1 MPTSRL
7 TVVPVLLV
15 VALAGSLH
23 AAPDACR
30 ARASALGDAKAIAA
44 VRGAIARQCPCA
56 SFDGSSKAK
65 GHSRFVKC
73 ANAVIDDAADGTPL
87 LGTFTLRRQCRSEVR
102 NIYATAACG
111 DAAPRVMCCAAK
123 PTSGIATKS
132 AYVGWTNARLVPA
145 GGWKPARVSSR
156 PEVHLPRLSLI
167 GLIARSPLPSR

>member
-73 ANAVIDDAADGTPL
+73 ANAVIDDAQYILFADGVYCN
-87 LGTFTLRRQCRSEVR
+87 GGREGG
-102 NIYATAACG
+102 I
-111 DAAPRVMCCAAK
+111 DAA
-123 PTSGIATKS
+123 TQITTHG
-132 AYVGWTNARLVPA
+132 N
-145 GGWKPARVSSR
+145 
-156 PEVHLPRLSLI
+156 I
-167 GLIARSPLPSR
+167 GA